1 MGEKDWWTLEG
12 RACFYRGKLILEL
25 KQRKPEKPRPEVE
38 KPPVVDTEED
48 DPWGEKP

>member
-38 KPPVVDTEED
+38 KHKVKKADRD
-48 DPWGEKP
+48 G